1 MKVILSR
8 KGFDSKN
15 GGIVSPIFEDGTMVS
30 FPIPS
35 NDRDTFNDLQYAG
48 ISYSE
53 ILSNLHYR
61 GGISCHVDPD
71 LDKTRRRVDVDGW
84 EPAFGQ
90 INQSAK
96 YLKNNEI
103 REGDLFLFFGN
114 FHCARRVDG
123 HFEYIRRTG
132 DFYKDKD
139 LQVIWGYLQIGEIID
154 DPTEQS
160 RLWWHPHS
168 SEERRNNKTN
178 IIYKASRTLSFDE
191 SKPGAGILPFRLDR
205 VLTAK
210 NCNKATWKKSPVYDV
225 QNIMGNRKNS
235 AKDPETGIYYAGI
248 WQELCLAETE
258 ECSDWA
264 RSLILTNR
272 L

>member
-1 MKVILSR
+1 MRKHAGMDLLISPQDREALQPLLAQLKKRGLPVSEGSGAAGKDDIVLAVLS
-8 KGFDSKN
+8 
-15 GGIVSPIFEDGTMVS
+15 E
-30 FPIPS
+30 
-35 NDRDTFNDLQYAG
+35 A
-48 ISYSE
+48 
-53 ILSNLHYR
+53 
-61 GGISCHVDPD
+61 
-71 LDKTRRRVDVDGW
+71 
-84 EPAFGQ
+84 
-90 INQSAK
+90 
-96 YLKNNEI
+96 
-103 REGDLFLFFGN
+103 
-114 FHCARRVDG
+114 
-123 HFEYIRRTG
+123 
-132 DFYKDKD
+132 FYKDKD